1 MKRWLLAVAVPGAL
15 LLIVAMS
22 WAATNLNSS
31 RSNIYREFPG
41 TRLVTASTQLFRANE
56 TQVVYTTASTGDFVL
71 TQFCASPVNGGV
83 LLSAVRLGGIA
94 QTTATSLC
102 YNFQPGFIMPQN
114 AAIICGTSASA
125 DPGNYFCT
133 IAGLVR
139 E

>member
-15 LLIVAMS
+15 LLLVAMS

-41 TRLVTASTQLFRANE
+41 TRLVTASTPLFRAND
-56 TQVVYTTASTGDFVL
+56 TQVVYTTAPTGDFIL
-71 TQFCASPVNGGV
+71 TQFCASPVTGGV
-83 LLSAVRLGGIA
+83 LLSAVRVGGIA
-94 QTTATSLC
+94 QTTVGSLC
-102 YNFQPGFIMPQN
+102 YSFQPGFVMPQN
-114 AAIICGTSASA
+114 SAIICATTSAA
-125 DPGNYFCT
+125 ETGAFFCS